1 MDSKKWRYIFTSFV
15 VGILIVSYASYVNSA
30 WAGNRGY
37 NGLDKGYVV
46 AKSRFGNGSVIGA
59 VRKAAKGLQ
68 VRTPGGNWIYC
79 RASCSE
85 TLRAE
90 TVDQW
95 ENQGE
100 MIGVGT
106 APLECGIFGCLD
118 LTEKFRD

>member
-1 MDSKKWRYIFTSFV
+1 MCNKKINYLACLSAFWLILLQTS
-15 VGILIVSYASYVNSA
+15 SE
-30 WAGNRGY
+30 AGWVRNRGY
-37 NGLDKGYVV
+37 NGLEKGYVV
-46 AKSRFGNGSVIGA
+46 AQSRYGNGTVTGP
-59 VRKAAKGLQ
+59 VRKGPKGLQ
-68 VRTPGGNWIYC
+68 VRTPGGNWFYC

-118 LTEKFRD
+118 ITARFRD

>member
-1 MDSKKWRYIFTSFV
+1 MCNKKINYLACLSAFWLILLQTS
-15 VGILIVSYASYVNSA
+15 SE
-30 WAGNRGY
+30 AGWVRNRGY
-37 NGLDKGYVV
+37 NGLEKGYVV
-46 AKSRFGNGSVIGA
+46 AQSRYGNGTVTGP
-59 VRKAAKGLQ
+59 VRKGPKGLQ
-68 VRTPGGNWIYC
+68 VRTPGGNWFYC

-118 LTEKFRD
+118 ISARFRD

>member
-1 MDSKKWRYIFTSFV
+1 MKISKSIFYFITLI
-15 VGILIVSYASYVNSA
+15 GLIVVLLGTSSH
-30 WAGNRGY
+30 AGWNRNRGY
-37 NGLDKGYVV
+37 NGLDQGYVI
-46 AKSRFGNGSVIGA
+46 AQSRYGNGSVSGP
-59 VRKAAKGLQ
+59 VRKGPKGLQ
-68 VRTPGGNWIYC
+68 VRTPGGNWFYC

-118 LTEKFRD
+118 VTERFRD

>member
-1 MDSKKWRYIFTSFV
+1 MFFKKLIYFLVCLS
-15 VGILIVSYASYVNSA
+15 GILLVLQVTSVEAEWVR
-30 WAGNRGY
+30 NRGY
-37 NGLDKGYVV
+37 NGIDKGYVV
-46 AKSRFGNGSVIGA
+46 AQSRYGNGSVSGP
-59 VRKAAKGLQ
+59 VRKGPKGLQ
-68 VRTPGGNWIYC
+68 VRTPGGNWFYC

-118 LTEKFRD
+118 ITARFRD